1 MKEHET
7 GRIIKRKLIVH
18 FDIEEEEEKSMT
30 FLTVSAKGY
39 KKNV

>member
-18 FDIEEEEEKSMT
+18 FDIEEEEGKSMT

-39 KKNV
+39 TKNV